1 MRDYNDLKEL
11 LLKKLNGKGYNAYKE
26 IQGESFNLDF
36 FQIKFDYI
44 QGDPFASPSK
54 IRVII
59 ENSKNGFPGKYYEN
73 KTREI
78 AFKDYLT
85 RVLSNNI
92 YSIYD
97 RVNGSGKSGL
107 IAIDRPGQEVIDRTS
122 IKINKTS
129 IEARLEIGLPA
140 FGRKIAGKEAADMIL
155 GYLPKIIEKSM
166 DIKNINE
173 GSLVRHINLAEDQE
187 YIREE
192 LKKNEYC
199 AFIADESILP
209 RESGISDRPLKQGAI
224 RFVSPES
231 MKIIFNCPHRGK
243 ISGMGIKKGVT
254 LIVGGGYH
262 GKSTL
267 LKALEVGVYNHIA
280 NDGREFVI
288 MDNSAVKVRAEDGR
302 SVEKVNIS
310 AFINNLPNGKD
321 TYKFESENA
330 SGSTSQSSNIIEA
343 LEIGAQTLL
352 IDEDTSATN
361 FMIRDHK
368 MKMLIHKDKEPITPF
383 IDRVKELSKN
393 YGVSSIL
400 VIGSSGEYF
409 HKADTV
415 IMMDEYMAI
424 DVTDKAKELFM
435 KEELIENEEEF
446 DITCDRV
453 IMKNS
458 FPLMEGKS
466 KIKAKG
472 INTILIN
479 KEEIDLSSVEQIV
492 STSQTNCITEI
503 IKYSIKN
510 LIDDRKRL
518 KDIVN
523 QVYTI
528 IEDKGLDEISSSK
541 GHPGNLAMP
550 RKNEIAAAFNRYR
563 KLKIK

>member
-1 MRDYNDLKEL
+1 MREYDDLKEL
-11 LLKKLNGKGYNAYKE
+11 LLKRLNGKGYKAYKE
-26 IQGESFNLDF
+26 IQGQSFNLGF
-36 FQIKFDYI
+36 FEIRFDYI

-54 IRVII
+54 IRII
-59 ENSKNGFPGKYYEN
+59 VENNKHGFPGKYYKN
-73 KTREI
+73 KIREI

-85 RVLSNNI
+85 RIISNNI

-97 RVNGSGKSGL
+97 RVSGSGKSGL
-107 IAIDRPGQEVIDRTS
+107 IGIDRPGQEVIDRTS
-122 IKINKTS
+122 IKINKNS

-140 FGRKIAGKEAADMIL
+140 FGRKIAGKEASDMIL
-155 GYLPKIIEKSM
+155 GYLPKIIEKSIN
-166 DIKNINE
+166 IKNINE
-173 GSLVRHINLAEDQE
+173 SSLARHIELAEDQE

-192 LKKNEYC
+192 LKKKGYC
-199 AFIADESILP
+199 AFIANNSILP
-209 RESGISDRPLKQGAI
+209 RESGVSQRPMKEGAI
-224 RFVSPES
+224 KFISPES
-231 MKIIFNCPHRGK
+231 MKITFNCPHRGEL
-243 ISGMGIKKGVT
+243 SGMGIKKGVT

-267 LKALEVGVYNHIA
+267 LKALELGVYNHIA

-310 AFINNLPNGKD
+310 SFINNLPNGKD
-321 TYKFESENA
+321 TYKFKSENA

-343 LEIGAQTLL
+343 LEVGAKTLL

-383 IDRVKELSKN
+383 IDRVKELHEKH
-393 YGVSSIL
+393 GISSIL

-415 IMMDEYMAI
+415 IMMDEYRAI

-435 KEELIENEEEF
+435 KEEVFNNEEAF
-446 DITCDRV
+446 DISCNRV

-458 FPLMEGKS
+458 FPRLEGKS
-466 KIKAKG
+466 KIKSKG
-472 INTILIN
+472 LSKILIN
-479 KEEIDLSSVEQIV
+479 KDEIDLSSVEQII
-492 STSQTNCITEI
+492 SGSQTNAITEI

-510 LIDDRKRL
+510 LIDDRKNL
-518 KDIVN
+518 KDIIN
-523 QVYTI
+523 GIYTI

-541 GHPGNLAMP
+541 GHPGNLAIP

-563 KLKIK
+563 KLNVK